1 MKRNMKRNE
10 KRNDV
15 SADQIR
21 LTSTFSSLRTRLRKP
36 KYADRMD
43 RPLAYWA
50 LPSDRRLPLAF
61 LGRSLG
67 EILDTPIEELMATP
81 GVGQKKI
88 AALMMLLSRA
98 TKDTPPEDPYGVSK
112 PARGRGRRSRKK
124 GFDPSIVSEALWSQ
138 WRETVRQHELGQ
150 LKLGRVAPTLQ
161 ALPTVIWHT
170 PLEEYM
176 NLSLAEIR
184 QLKTHGEKRVR
195 AVMEVFWLVHETL
208 ADSSQQNILDVDLV
222 PKFVRP
228 LERWI
233 ATQLTAPACPSER
246 EIRKELIR
254 PLLAQTKHDVGAT
267 VWRLACGRLGEGG
280 PVQTVRH
287 QARQMGVTR
296 ARIYQL
302 LEDCSKVMAVR
313 WPEGEHLLN
322 SLAERIR
329 SLCPDTDTERLLYVT
344 MDLFYPRT
352 DESVRIV
359 ASRLRNEPAVSSVH
373 DSVAGAGEAI

>member
-1 MKRNMKRNE
+1 MMNNTKKNEVSVDEYRLMSAFRN
-10 KRNDV
+10 
-15 SADQIR
+15 
-21 LTSTFSSLRTRLRKP
+21 LRARLRME
-36 KYADRMD
+36 KYADRME
-43 RPLAYWA
+43 RQLAYWA

-67 EILDTPIEELMATP
+67 EILDTPFEELMATS

-88 AALMMLLSRA
+88 AALTMLLARA

-112 PARGRGRRSRKK
+112 PPRGRSRRSRKSRRAS
-124 GFDPSIVSEALWSQ
+124 FDPTIVSEALWSL
-138 WRETVRQHELGQ
+138 WRETVNRHELGQ
-150 LKLGRVAPTLQ
+150 LKLGRVAPTLEK
-161 ALPTVIWHT
+161 LPTVIWHT

-208 ADSSQQNILDVDLV
+208 ADSSQQNCLDVDLV

-233 ATQLTAPACPSER
+233 ATQLSAPNVPSER
-246 EIRKELIR
+246 ELRNELIG
-254 PLLAQTKHDVGAT
+254 PLLDQTKHDVGPT
-267 VWRLACGRLGEGG
+267 VWRLACGRLGVGG
-280 PVQTVRH
+280 SVQTVRH
-287 QARQMGVTR
+287 QAKQMGVTR
-296 ARIYQL
+296 ARVYQL

-313 WPEGEHLLN
+313 WPEGEHLLAA
-322 SLAERIR
+322 LADRLR
-329 SLCPDTDTERLLYVT
+329 SVRPESDGEQLLYVA
-344 MDLFYPRT
+344 MDLFYPST

-359 ASRLRNEPAVSSVH
+359 ASRLRSEPSLASLH
-373 DSVAGAGEAI
+373 NSVAGAGEAI